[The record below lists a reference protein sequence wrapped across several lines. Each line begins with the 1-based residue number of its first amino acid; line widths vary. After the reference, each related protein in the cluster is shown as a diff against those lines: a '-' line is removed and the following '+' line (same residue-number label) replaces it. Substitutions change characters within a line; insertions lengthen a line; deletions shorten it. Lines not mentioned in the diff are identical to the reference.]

1 MKIEKMEKSI
11 KKKSIKKNYLYNV
24 IYQVFLL
31 LSPLLVTPYISRV
44 LSADGIGQYSFTLS
58 IATYFTIFGALGFNY
73 YAQREIAKHQ
83 DDKYEQS
90 KILYEVFICRGFAVS
105 ISIITNLLLCIF
117 YIYGEYTNLMLILSL
132 NIIAVAFDITFFF
145 QGNEEFGKIIF
156 RNIIIKIIS
165 IIAIFVFVNAEDDL
179 NIYTF
184 INATSTLIS
193 NIALWGYM
201 PKYLKKVSFK
211 LLKPF
216 SHLKGTLKL
225 FIPTIATSIYLVLDK
240 TLIGVMITDT
250 YVVVSDGIE
259 VVKNYSDLE
268 NGYYEQAMKLVKM
281 AMVII
286 TSMGTVMIPRNSN
299 EIKNGNI
306 EKVKS
311 NIYTSSKLVW
321 MLGIPMVFGLIL
333 VAPNMVPWF
342 FGDGYDKCII
352 LISIFSFLIIIIGFS
367 NVLGIQYLVPS
378 GKDNIF
384 AICLLVGA
392 AINLTLNLILIPYFW
407 SIGAAISSI
416 CAELVITLLMTF
428 FVRKE
433 LNILKILILSWK
445 YLISGIIMFVCVYFV
460 SIYLTSSIIN
470 SIVIVISG
478 ILIYGICLTI
488 LKDEFVL
495 KYIRKISKKMKK

>member
-1 MKIEKMEKSI
+1 
-11 KKKSIKKNYLYNV
+11 
-24 IYQVFLL
+24 
-31 LSPLLVTPYISRV
+31 
-44 LSADGIGQYSFTLS
+44 
-58 IATYFTIFGALGFNY
+58 
-73 YAQREIAKHQ
+73 
-83 DDKYEQS
+83 
-90 KILYEVFICRGFAVS
+90 
-105 ISIITNLLLCIF
+105 
-117 YIYGEYTNLMLILSL
+117 
-132 NIIAVAFDITFFF
+132 
-145 QGNEEFGKIIF
+145 
-156 RNIIIKIIS
+156 
-165 IIAIFVFVNAEDDL
+165 
-179 NIYTF
+179 
-184 INATSTLIS
+184 
-193 NIALWGYM
+193 
-201 PKYLKKVSFK
+201 
-211 LLKPF
+211 
-216 SHLKGTLKL
+216 
-225 FIPTIATSIYLVLDK
+225 
-240 TLIGVMITDT
+240 
-250 YVVVSDGIE
+250 
-259 VVKNYSDLE
+259 
-268 NGYYEQAMKLVKM
+268 
-281 AMVII
+281 MVII

-321 MLGIPMVFGLIL
+321 MLGIPMVLGLIL